1 MINERFLA
9 DEVAAELKKVKNFC
23 SACSVVFEREK
34 IPSSQWPDLFSFMGK
49 ELGRRGGIKSGK
61 IRRKKKKLPKKTKI
75 DPSKDL
81 LAEIYLRRMIEES
94 YAVICMRG
102 DHLLSDP

>member
-1 MINERFLA
+1 MISERFLA

-23 SACSVVFEREK
+23 SACSIVFEREK

-49 ELGRRGGIKSGK
+49 ELGRRGGIKSGIARRNKKEK
-61 IRRKKKKLPKKTKI
+61 IKKVEKKIIHIFKDWQIDIMIAESLNVVMERR
-75 DPSKDL
+75 
-81 LAEIYLRRMIEES
+81 
-94 YAVICMRG
+94 

>member
-49 ELGRRGGIKSGK
+49 ELGRRGGIKSGI
-61 IRRKKKKLPKKTKI
+61 IRRNKKEKIKKVEKKI
-75 DPSKDL
+75 MHIFNDWQIEIMIAESLEIIGERSDYLLDP
-81 LAEIYLRRMIEES
+81 
-94 YAVICMRG
+94 
-102 DHLLSDP
+102 